1 MWKQLKRDSNG
12 NETEDA
18 IVLPNS
24 ASGRIW
30 PTRVPIL
37 PRQTTDTTT
46 NVTISV
52 MFYYTVEFAAVTSD
66 IVTYIDHV
74 LDIANQGYINSGLPI
89 LVKRQCIEQVG
100 LDQYYCRLTFP
111 VGTLTSP
118 GNHCGRRGC
127 KHDAQHVLHNEGQRG
142 RPEAIGRRGNS
153 LGEKPE
159 HPGGG
164 QRGPGGYYVG
174 YKTDSIYCDE

>member
-1 MWKQLKRDSNG
+1 MWKQLKRDSTG

-52 MFYYTVEFAAVTSD
+52 MFYYTEDFAAVTSD

-89 LVKRQCIEQVG
+89 VVKRQCIEQVG
-100 LDQYYCRLTFP
+100 LDRYDCRLTFP
-111 VGTLTSP
+111 V
-118 GNHCGRRGC
+118 
-127 KHDAQHVLHNEGQRG
+127 
-142 RPEAIGRRGNS
+142 
-153 LGEKPE
+153 
-159 HPGGG
+159 
-164 QRGPGGYYVG
+164 
-174 YKTDSIYCDE
+174 